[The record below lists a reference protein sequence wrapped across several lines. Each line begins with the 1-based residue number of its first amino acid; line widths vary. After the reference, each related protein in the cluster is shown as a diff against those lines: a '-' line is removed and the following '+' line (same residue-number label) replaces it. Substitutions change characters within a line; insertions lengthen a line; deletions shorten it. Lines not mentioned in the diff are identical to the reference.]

1 LEDQQTKYTELGWKL
16 LFNEDFQ
23 SIPDPNRPEN
33 SAHITAVQKKRREEL
48 LRFVEGSGELLRF
61 VEGSG
66 AILYNR
72 WSDKIKRKILG
83 IVAMPAGHDCNCVI
97 CLQIR
102 EVQYLFGLLLEAQEV
117 IETKNKQ

>member
-33 SAHITAVQKKRREEL
+33 SAHITAVQKKRRE
-48 LRFVEGSGELLRF
+48 ELLRF